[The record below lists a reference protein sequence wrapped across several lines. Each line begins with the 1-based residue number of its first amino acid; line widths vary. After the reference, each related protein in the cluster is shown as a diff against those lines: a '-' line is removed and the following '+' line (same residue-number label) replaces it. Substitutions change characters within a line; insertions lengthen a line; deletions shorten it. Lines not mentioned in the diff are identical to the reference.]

1 VRRLRLAGSGSVE
14 AMSLDIEAP
23 LHDLCAVRIALVPV
37 GGTDGP
43 TFRRLSALLHP
54 LTTLDVSLLSNGE
67 RRGAFKLHFVEA
79 GGGIS
84 DWDELYPHR
93 RVRAVIGLCHFPS
106 SVELGASYGA
116 FVQRGA
122 SLSSTALIMR
132 CFVFESPENG
142 VIADLPSADNSRL
155 DLIAPAVADMR
166 MHVKEL
172 LHELGAEL
180 LRDIRAEAETPPNL
194 SANLTTP
201 SDSGSTAA
209 GTTSTFARLL
219 SSATGRVTGRHQK
232 RKADL
237 KLLCGSTAD
246 ARIGYEKAIESI
258 SRSGADAVWHAAA
271 LEGAAAAQLA
281 QLAQALRESSAAGG
295 AAGGDLAA
303 YGEAYDEA
311 LGLAK
316 KRLEEACKLCAERG
330 GRAVE
335 VAVEIGFRLARL
347 IGEIAERERG
357 RLAVT
362 DDIIAGGGPDAFGPP
377 PPPSPWRHRRI
388 EAQSVLQRRAYEQAT
403 GTETPLGLQ
412 LQLRVCLGSAALSS
426 ELGQHRKAAFYLL
439 EAARRYRNTYQWR
452 AAHEVLLVAAP
463 QLQLAPLQF
472 LQLHAPWRPPL
483 PLEPRPSLAAAVGA
497 TFGSVVLRMVDVN
510 SQGWSYLRQV
520 VLAMLL
526 EATVALDDAPLYAS
540 YALFTLRLIEG
551 SLPHDQQKR
560 LVGLLTQAAPQIAP
574 CMPAPAIG
582 LPWLLRIK
590 PLKLSNERLPHK
602 RVVAQKRSRPDFE
615 FLTDPFSRAR
625 KAKAAALAALRVLW
639 IRGETISALVT
650 VSNRLCVPLYIDHVA
665 LHGTLVRATPD
676 SATAAS
682 PTRDVAAPTKPNAGT
697 ADGLQANPRFVA
709 FGQSV
714 LLPEHCP
721 GMEVELTGLVDGGA
735 AGDEWRLLLHGLEV
749 RAFGFECIHPVD
761 SNGFPALLPA
771 SAYSPIGGN
780 QAGRSGELMTGT
792 SFDRRWQPP
801 PPMDIL
807 LAPPLPLLSADPAS
821 LMVEALG
828 ELHVG
833 QRVTIALRLTNVS
846 SLHVRALRA
855 SLRPSGAL
863 PLTLAKGFK
872 WYHHTPLSLFD
883 ESESDGAISCHR
895 FELGVDAISAQL
907 PLPPSQ
913 QLAIPIKLLV
923 GTPADCACEVHIDY
937 DGGPPTGAVSHPG
950 SSLEEEAVWTR
961 KLTLPLTLNLGR
973 GLVLSPE
980 VIVQSDPY
988 RLYMEASR
996 PLTYRASSAAAETSP
1011 WASVFSWA
1019 SGTAQGSAS
1028 VATPPPGCLLIL
1040 SVSNEHASATFEL
1053 ECFLGAHLTSH
1064 VSVGDVDL
1072 ASSRSAAAAVAAASS
1087 TSTSGAAGGGARTWL
1102 LAPGAL
1108 HRIVLPICCLER
1120 TEHPLPSSAQM
1131 LEQFFKPPDEG
1142 DRSNRP
1148 AVALAEAERLRAA
1161 HQIKAMLLEG
1171 IQLRWRRQGE
1181 RLISGVLPLTPI
1193 VLTNAQVDTLCRPAV
1208 SLCAQLCANGA
1219 RPWVAP
1225 GPSARPLRKLLIRI
1239 TAAADEAA
1247 TSQLVVRV
1255 RGGRRGSERRTD
1267 GSATTAGSSMDA
1279 LSDSR
1284 AEQGGSLSS
1293 LRVPDVG
1300 RNGVQF
1306 HEPVHPA
1313 RQTSAQSTNGH
1324 VAVASNADDLA
1335 PRRESPDPIAALFSR
1350 RDGGLSGRASSV
1362 EELDDDWH
1370 ASSVRLDEPGA
1381 DLTGTAAAA
1390 LPNGAAHSS
1399 TAPLISSLSAA
1410 LDSNPWVGFPESM
1423 LPDSSSQFHSS
1434 SGALSQF
1441 HSSGTDTQLSLDL
1454 PRGSSRGSDSR
1465 QSDLSGLAQRISLGD
1480 GPAACGRRQGTSFSL
1495 DEGGEPPR
1503 EPSSIPLE
1511 VHAPPKSS
1519 REGPSVQL
1527 PAVHEVPSVSSIAGA
1542 VPLTASPLTRRH
1554 FSDTPRALA
1563 ISPRR
1568 LESPC
1573 VNLRWEVAKPVRSP
1587 QRTPLIG
1594 SSMASAAVGA
1604 GRAAG
1609 SCLAVD
1615 FNDVGEAQEEDDPDD
1630 AYTDDEDAS
1639 GRAGGGGG
1647 GVTDA
1652 WSSGEVHDGTVM
1664 WHGAVEALLPRLTN
1678 GQTFEHIV
1686 GVSFTEAGD
1695 YRLAIQVLKLQT
1707 GRQGVPPVIAET
1719 GIYHLEA

>member
-1 VRRLRLAGSGSVE
+1 
-14 AMSLDIEAP
+14 MSLDLEAP

-54 LTTLDVSLLSNGE
+54 LTTLDISLLSNGE

-116 FVQRGA
+116 FVHRGA
-122 SLSSTALIMR
+122 SFSNTALIMR
-132 CFVFESPENG
+132 CFVFEPPENG
-142 VIADLPSADNSRL
+142 VIVDLPSADNSRL
-155 DLIAPAVADMR
+155 DLIAPAEADMR

-180 LRDIRAEAETPPNL
+180 LRDIRTEAETPTNL
-194 SANLTTP
+194 SAILTTP

-219 SSATGRVTGRHQK
+219 SSAAGRVTGRHQK

-237 KLLCGSTAD
+237 RMLCGSPAD
-246 ARIGYEKAIESI
+246 ARVGYEKAIESI

-281 QLAQALRESSAAGG
+281 QLAQALRECSAAGG

-316 KRLEEACKLCAERG
+316 RRLEEACKLCAERG

-347 IGEIAERERG
+347 IGEIAQRERG

-497 TFGSVVLRMVDVN
+497 TFGAVVLRMVDVN

-551 SLPHDQQKR
+551 SLPHDQQTR
-560 LVGLLTQAAPQIAP
+560 LVGLLKQAAPQIAP

-665 LHGTLVRATPD
+665 LHVTLVRASPD
-676 SATAAS
+676 GATAAS
-682 PTRDVAAPTKPNAGT
+682 PTRDGATVAASTKPTRDAAASTKPNAGT
-697 ADGLQANPRFVA
+697 ADGLHPRFVA

-714 LLPEHCP
+714 LLPEYCP

-735 AGDEWRLLLHGLEV
+735 AGDEWRLLLHGIEV

-761 SNGFPALLPA
+761 SNGCPSLLPA
-771 SAYSPIGGN
+771 SAYSPIEGN
-780 QAGRSGELMTGT
+780 KAGRSGELMTGT

-821 LMVEALG
+821 LMVDALG

-855 SLRPSGAL
+855 SIRPSGAL

-872 WYHHTPLSLFD
+872 WYNHTPLSLFD

-923 GTPADCACEVHIDY
+923 GTPADCACEVHLDY
-937 DGGPPTGAVSHPG
+937 DGGPPTGAVSLPG

-961 KLTLPLTLNLGR
+961 KLTMPITLNLGR

-980 VIVQSDPY
+980 VVVQSDPY

-996 PLTYRASSAAAETSP
+996 PLTYRAINAAAETSP
-1011 WASVFSWA
+1011 WTSVFSWA
-1019 SGTAQGSAS
+1019 STMAQGSAS
-1028 VATPPPGCLLIL
+1028 VATPPPGCHLIL

-1087 TSTSGAAGGGARTWL
+1087 TSGAAGGGARTWL
-1102 LAPGAL
+1102 LAPGTL
-1108 HRIVLPICCLER
+1108 QRIVLPICCLER

-1131 LEQFFKPPDEG
+1131 LEQFLKPPDEA

-1181 RLISGVLPLTPI
+1181 RLISGILPLTPI
-1193 VLTNAQVDTLCRPAV
+1193 VLTDAQVDTLCRPGV

-1239 TAAADEAA
+1239 TAAAGMAA
-1247 TSQLVVRV
+1247 TSQLIVRV

-1267 GSATTAGSSMDA
+1267 GSATAASYSMDA
-1279 LSDSR
+1279 LSDCR

-1293 LRVPDVG
+1293 MRFPAVG
-1300 RNGVQF
+1300 RNGIHF
-1306 HEPVHPA
+1306 NEPNHPS
-1313 RQTSAQSTNGH
+1313 RQASAQSTNGH
-1324 VAVASNADDLA
+1324 VAGALNADDLA
-1335 PRRESPDPIAALFSR
+1335 SRRENSDPIAALFSR

-1381 DLTGTAAAA
+1381 NLTGTAAAT
-1390 LPNGAAHSS
+1390 LPNGAVHSS
-1399 TAPLISSLSAA
+1399 TAPPISSLSAA
-1410 LDSNPWVGFPESM
+1410 LGSNPWVGFPESM
-1423 LPDSSSQFHSS
+1423 LPDSVSQFHAS

-1454 PRGSSRGSDSR
+1454 AHGSTRGSDSR
-1465 QSDLSGLAQRISLGD
+1465 QSDLFGLAQRISLGD
-1480 GPAACGRRQGTSFSL
+1480 GPSACGRQQGASCSL
-1495 DEGGEPPR
+1495 EEGGERSR
-1503 EPSSIPLE
+1503 ELSRIPLE
-1511 VHAPPKSS
+1511 EHAAPQSS
-1519 REGPSVQL
+1519 REGPSLPL

-1542 VPLTASPLTRRH
+1542 KPLTASPLTRRH
-1554 FSDTPRALA
+1554 LYDTPRAPA
-1563 ISPRR
+1563 TSPRR

-1573 VNLRWEVAKPVRSP
+1573 VNLRWEVARPVRSP
-1587 QRTPLIG
+1587 QRTSLTGINMG
-1594 SSMASAAVGA
+1594 SAAVGA

-1615 FNDVGEAQEEDDPDD
+1615 FHDVGETQEEDDPDD
-1630 AYTDDEDAS
+1630 
-1639 GRAGGGGG
+1639 
-1647 GVTDA
+1647 
-1652 WSSGEVHDGTVM
+1652 
-1664 WHGAVEALLPRLTN
+1664 L
-1678 GQTFEHIV
+1678 
-1686 GVSFTEAGD
+1686 
-1695 YRLAIQVLKLQT
+1695 
-1707 GRQGVPPVIAET
+1707 
-1719 GIYHLEA
+1719 